1 MKKYFYNYQA
11 ITRFSKPVD
20 RHYFLLRCM
29 PCVNACQQTGKREL
43 FIHPGGSVI
52 YGADAWKNPIQ
63 YGCRMEEHDSFV
75 FVSSGEIRLSP
86 YRIAEDDFTDMF
98 RVSSR
103 LTALSVPMKQLLA
116 GTEAGYPLE
125 RAVLLA
131 RNIHDYMHYA
141 SGKTGP
147 ETSAAEA
154 FELREGVCQDYAHIL
169 IALCRA
175 SGIAARYVN
184 GFIAG
189 IGATHA
195 WVEVLDNGCWWGID
209 PTHNCRIEYGYIKV
223 AHGRDAMDCPVN
235 RGVFTGMANQQTDIR
250 VIVEEI

>member
-116 GTEAGYPLE
+116 GTEAGYPL
-125 RAVLLA
+125 
-131 RNIHDYMHYA
+131 
-141 SGKTGP
+141 
-147 ETSAAEA
+147 
-154 FELREGVCQDYAHIL
+154 
-169 IALCRA
+169 
-175 SGIAARYVN
+175 
-184 GFIAG
+184 
-189 IGATHA
+189 
-195 WVEVLDNGCWWGID
+195 
-209 PTHNCRIEYGYIKV
+209 
-223 AHGRDAMDCPVN
+223 
-235 RGVFTGMANQQTDIR
+235 
-250 VIVEEI
+250 

>member
-154 FELREGVCQDYAHIL
+154 FDLSIKIPTLRGYAYTV
-169 IALCRA
+169 
-175 SGIAARYVN
+175 S
-184 GFIAG
+184 
-189 IGATHA
+189 
-195 WVEVLDNGCWWGID
+195 
-209 PTHNCRIEYGYIKV
+209 
-223 AHGRDAMDCPVN
+223 
-235 RGVFTGMANQQTDIR
+235 
-250 VIVEEI
+250 